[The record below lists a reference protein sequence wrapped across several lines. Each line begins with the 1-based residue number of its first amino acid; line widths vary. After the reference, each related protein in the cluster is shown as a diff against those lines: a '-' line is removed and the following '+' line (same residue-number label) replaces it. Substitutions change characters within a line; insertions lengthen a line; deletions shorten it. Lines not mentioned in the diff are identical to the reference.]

1 MSRGGQ
7 ITLLIFSVLA
17 GLGSL
22 VAGTEEHSSAI
33 VASILAAGAFVGW
46 TVLEVGRQRD
56 ASASQKEKRP

>member
-7 ITLLIFSVLA
+7 IALLIFSVVAGVGSLLA
-17 GLGSL
+17 GN
-22 VAGTEEHSSAI
+22 EEHSSAI

>member
-7 ITLLIFSVLA
+7 IALLLFSAVVGIGALLA
-17 GLGSL
+17 GN
-22 VAGTEEHSSAI
+22 AEHSSAI